1 MQRDT
6 NKIFGTSILCAGA
19 LFALS
24 SVATAAELPDASIS
38 LFLGKNSMKKS
49 DWSPVNDQS
58 EVGAV
63 LDLGR
68 ADSVADLVVSYFI
81 ASDKASGSIKGETAE
96 FAAGA
101 RKMFRIEAGLA
112 PFVEGGLAY
121 ISTKVSNGSL
131 SDSDNAVGYWLGA
144 GVNFAVGDRVLVGLE
159 ARYSAADVTV
169 FNKDRTAG
177 GTHLGINL
185 GFGL

>member
-6 NKIFGTSILCAGA
+6 TKIFATSM
-19 LFALS
+19 LFAGVLFAVP
-24 SVATAAELPDASIS
+24 SVVNAAEVPESSIS

-49 DWSPVNDQS
+49 DWEPVNSQS

-68 ADSVADLVVSYFI
+68 TDSVVDLVAGYFA
-81 ASDKASGSIKGETAE
+81 ASDKVNGSIKLETSEIAV
-96 FAAGA
+96 GA
-101 RKMFRIEAGLA
+101 RKVFRGDAGIA
-112 PFVEGGLAY
+112 PFAEGGLAY
-121 ISTKVSNGSL
+121 ISAKRSTALL
-131 SDSDNAVGYWLGA
+131 SDSDSGVGFWLGA
-144 GVNFAVGDRVLVGLE
+144 GVNFAVGDHVMVGLE

-169 FNKDRTAG
+169 FNTSRTAG
-177 GTHLGINL
+177 GTHFGVTL